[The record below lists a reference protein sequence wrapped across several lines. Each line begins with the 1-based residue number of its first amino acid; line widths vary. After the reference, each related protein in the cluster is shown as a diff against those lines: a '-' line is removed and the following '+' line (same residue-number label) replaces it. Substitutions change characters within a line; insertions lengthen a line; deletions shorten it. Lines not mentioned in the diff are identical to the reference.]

1 MSWEPERLLEDVET
15 KPAMLRGLATALRD
29 GTGWPDLGRPRA
41 VLLLGIGSS
50 RYAAEVAARRM
61 RSQGI
66 AATAESSSI
75 ARVTP
80 IADDTLVVVI
90 SAGGSS
96 AETLAAARAVSTSSR
111 VIGLTNAPS
120 SVLAEVVGWAVPM
133 DAGEEVSGV
142 ASRTF
147 TATLVRL
154 LELEVLLTGG
164 PGLGGLADSV
174 DAAAA
179 AIDDVLA
186 QRPSWL
192 GEAVEA
198 LVGPDGTWL
207 LAPLER
213 WSSAMQGA
221 LMLREVPRRLAVGC
235 ETGEWSHVDVY
246 LTLGRDYR
254 APGVRRLAVGRPSH
268 GVVAPPA
275 VDVLGDRRQ
284 PPRSGAHAALRGR
297 RRSDRRPARRGHGGR
312 AARRRRVPRRDAH
325 AAVRNGS
332 QAGWRSRR
340 AAATSAVRDGMNGA
354 RFNDQPWRW
363 CICSRVRCD
372 LVPLWARQAATTL
385 SQESSPPS
393 ERGRR

>member
-1 MSWEPERLLEDVET
+1 MSWEPQRLLEDVET

-96 AETLAAARAVSTSSR
+96 PETLAAARAVSTSSR

-147 TATLVRL
+147 
-154 LELEVLLTGG
+154 
-164 PGLGGLADSV
+164 
-174 DAAAA
+174 
-179 AIDDVLA
+179 
-186 QRPSWL
+186 
-192 GEAVEA
+192 
-198 LVGPDGTWL
+198 
-207 LAPLER
+207 
-213 WSSAMQGA
+213 
-221 LMLREVPRRLAVGC
+221 
-235 ETGEWSHVDVY
+235 
-246 LTLGRDYR
+246 
-254 APGVRRLAVGRPSH
+254 
-268 GVVAPPA
+268 
-275 VDVLGDRRQ
+275 
-284 PPRSGAHAALRGR
+284 
-297 RRSDRRPARRGHGGR
+297 
-312 AARRRRVPRRDAH
+312 
-325 AAVRNGS
+325 
-332 QAGWRSRR
+332 
-340 AAATSAVRDGMNGA
+340 
-354 RFNDQPWRW
+354 
-363 CICSRVRCD
+363 
-372 LVPLWARQAATTL
+372 
-385 SQESSPPS
+385 
-393 ERGRR
+393 

>member
-1 MSWEPERLLEDVET
+1 MSWAPERLLEDVET

-61 RSQGI
+61 RSEGI

-75 ARVTP
+75 ARMSP

-164 PGLGGLADSV
+164 PAASAASPTRRMPRPRRSTTFLPSVLRGLA
-174 DAAAA
+174 
-179 AIDDVLA
+179 
-186 QRPSWL
+186 RPSR
-192 GEAVEA
+192 
-198 LVGPDGTWL
+198 P
-207 LAPLER
+207 
-213 WSSAMQGA
+213 SSAPTG
-221 LMLREVPRRLAVGC
+221 RGCWRR
-235 ETGEWSHVDVY
+235 SSD
-246 LTLGRDYR
+246 
-254 APGVRRLAVGRPSH
+254 
-268 GVVAPPA
+268 
-275 VDVLGDRRQ
+275 
-284 PPRSGAHAALRGR
+284 GR
-297 RRSDRRPARRGHGGR
+297 RPCK
-312 AARRRRVPRRDAH
+312 
-325 AAVRNGS
+325 VR
-332 QAGWRSRR
+332 
-340 AAATSAVRDGMNGA
+340 
-354 RFNDQPWRW
+354 
-363 CICSRVRCD
+363 
-372 LVPLWARQAATTL
+372 
-385 SQESSPPS
+385 
-393 ERGRR
+393 

>member
-1 MSWEPERLLEDVET
+1 MSWEPQRLLEDVET

-142 ASRTF
+142 ASRTY

-164 PGLGGLADSV
+164 GLGGLADSA

-179 AIDDVLA
+179 AIDDLLA

-213 WSSAMQGA
+213 SSSAMQGA
-221 LMLREVPRRLAVGC
+221 LMFREVPRRLAVGC

-254 APGVRRLAVGRPSH
+254 ALVFAGSPWDAQATEWLR
-268 GVVAPPA
+268 
-275 VDVLGDRRQ
+275 RRQ
-284 PPRSGAHAALRGR
+284 STFWAIGGNLPGAARTLRYAGDDDPIVALLAEVTVAELLAA
-297 RRSDRRPARRGHGGR
+297 DVFR
-312 AARRRRVPRRDAH
+312 AA
-325 AAVRNGS
+325 
-332 QAGWRSRR
+332 
-340 AAATSAVRDGMNGA
+340 
-354 RFNDQPWRW
+354 
-363 CICSRVRCD
+363 
-372 LVPLWARQAATTL
+372 TL
-385 SQESSPPS
+385 TQ
-393 ERGRR
+393 R

>member
-1 MSWEPERLLEDVET
+1 M
-15 KPAMLRGLATALRD
+15 
-29 GTGWPDLGRPRA
+29 
-41 VLLLGIGSS
+41 
-50 RYAAEVAARRM
+50 
-61 RSQGI
+61 
-66 AATAESSSI
+66 
-75 ARVTP
+75 
-80 IADDTLVVVI
+80 I

-164 PGLGGLADSV
+164 AGGLGGLADSA

-179 AIDDVLA
+179 AIDDLLA

-246 LTLGRDYR
+246 LTLR
-254 APGVRRLAVGRPSH
+254 ARRPRPGVRRLAVGRPSH

-275 VDVLGDRRQ
+275 GDVLGDRRQ
-284 PPRSGAHAALRGR
+284 APRSGAHAALRGR

-312 AARRRRVPRRDAH
+312 AARRRRVP
-325 AAVRNGS
+325 
-332 QAGWRSRR
+332 
-340 AAATSAVRDGMNGA
+340 AATLTQR
-354 RFNDQPWRW
+354 
-363 CICSRVRCD
+363 
-372 LVPLWARQAATTL
+372 
-385 SQESSPPS
+385 
-393 ERGRR
+393 

>member
-164 PGLGGLADSV
+164 PGGLGGLADSV

-179 AIDDVLA
+179 AIDDLLA
-186 QRPSWL
+186 QRPAWL

-254 APGVRRLAVGRPSH
+254 ALVFAGSPWDAQATEWLR
-268 GVVAPPA
+268 
-275 VDVLGDRRQ
+275 RRQ
-284 PPRSGAHAALRGR
+284 ATFWAIGGNLPGAARTLRYAADDDPIVALLAEVTVAELLAA
-297 RRSDRRPARRGHGGR
+297 DVFR
-312 AARRRRVPRRDAH
+312 AA
-325 AAVRNGS
+325 
-332 QAGWRSRR
+332 
-340 AAATSAVRDGMNGA
+340 
-354 RFNDQPWRW
+354 
-363 CICSRVRCD
+363 
-372 LVPLWARQAATTL
+372 TL
-385 SQESSPPS
+385 TQ
-393 ERGRR
+393 R